1 MADKEKIVT
10 ILGGVRHIGGV
21 GECKPDSEK
30 PRVLC

>member
-10 ILGGVRHIGGV
+10 ILARGGV